1 MLNFEYCSPTYFVF
15 GKDTETRAG
24 ELVDDFGGSKVLLH
38 FGGASAERSGLLDRV
53 RDSLKAADIEYVELG
68 GVVPNPRLDLV
79 QRGIEM
85 CREEDIDFILAVGG
99 GSVIDSAKAIAVGV
113 PYDGDVWDF
122 FDDKADAEEAL
133 PVGTVLTLPATGS
146 EASEASVITNTAEGK
161 KHGYSSELI
170 KPVFSIMNPELTY
183 TLPPYQTA
191 CGVVDMLAHILERYL
206 TNTEGVGLTD
216 RLAEATMKT
225 IIDYAPVAL
234 VDPENYEARANI
246 MWAGTVAHNDSLG
259 LDREQDWSSH
269 AIEHELSALY
279 DVAHGAGLAVVFPAF
294 MKYTLN
300 KHVNRYAQLAQRVWN
315 FDLNFS
321 NPKETAIKG
330 IAAFENF
337 FRSIGM
343 PTTFEELG
351 AREDDIEYLAGH
363 VRMKE
368 DGKLGNFEPLDTED
382 IAEVY
387 RLCLTKEQ

>member
-225 IIDYAPVAL
+225 IIDYAPVVL

-294 MKYTLN
+294 MKYTLD

-315 FDLNFS
+315 FDLNFN

-382 IAEVY
+382 IVEVY